1 MPFLE
6 ELRKKSLPCTKD
18 AAGLRI
24 VQVQVRHEKSR
35 KLREGCIVV
44 LAVVGAWLG
53 PLGIVRCYCCSVLT
67 NKSGL
72 APAVRGSGLSGASP
86 KVGDLLLPS
95 ICILFFSPLLL
106 LLLFVRLSGRKARKR
121 VEQEQELP
129 RERKELGAGVV
140 TCFLSQ
146 QERITEFTGAGSY
159 RPERSAD

>member
-1 MPFLE
+1 MHRRLSSSRR
-6 ELRKKSLPCTKD
+6 LAW
-18 AAGLRI
+18 AAWYCPL
-24 VQVQVRHEKSR
+24 
-35 KLREGCIVV
+35 LLLFCIDQQKRFS
-44 LAVVGAWLG
+44 ARG
-53 PLGIVRCYCCSVLT
+53 P
-67 NKSGL
+67 
-72 APAVRGSGLSGASP
+72 GSGLSGASP

-129 RERKELGAGVV
+129 RERKELGTGVV